1 MAQKSDLEAYFRT
14 NNKRLIHK
22 WSHYFDIYEKHFAK
36 YRNTNGYLD
45 HGFYQFSPT
54 LFTDYYKAN
63 KYEAINGTLIDR
75 ASLGSVRLAPY
86 RFDIY
91 RKESP
96 KYIRDRHSFTLS
108 FFCFE
113 KKTNSTSNEIP
124 IQTFYSSMHSDFE
137 QNYEFKHTY
146 NKVLNSYK
154 HKLLGLLPSRL
165 KKRIISLLKNK

>member
-1 MAQKSDLEAYFRT
+1 MGSVNSKENKMEEVPSKTDKNYYQKNPDKFKKLS
-14 NNKRLIHK
+14 KR
-22 WSHYFDIYEKHFAK
+22 YYEERGGKK
-36 YRNTNGYLD
+36 LK
-45 HGFYQFSPT
+45 Q
-54 LFTDYYKAN
+54 DYYKAN
-63 KYEAINGTLIDR
+63 KYEAINGTLLDR

-137 QNYEFKHTY
+137 QNYEFKHIY

-154 HKLLGLLPSRL
+154 HKLLGLLPSTL